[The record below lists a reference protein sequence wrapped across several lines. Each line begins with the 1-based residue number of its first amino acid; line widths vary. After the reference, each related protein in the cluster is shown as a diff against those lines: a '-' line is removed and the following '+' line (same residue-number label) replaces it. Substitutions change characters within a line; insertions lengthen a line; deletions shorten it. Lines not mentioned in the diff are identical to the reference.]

1 MEFVRH
7 STHPC
12 PDGPVAWV
20 AESERG
26 AERPRP
32 PPRSPPFEENVH
44 QSVSRWGAFVD
55 REDRCTSRP
64 RATMPPQTSPTPPPE
79 GGFRR
84 RWRAGGRTLSRSA
97 ILSGHNGNHGFVP
110 RPAILGSF
118 AARRPIR
125 FSSLDAKPELPYA
138 LAPEEFR
145 GADRPLP
152 VMIET
157 RVSARDVHSARADG
171 GENAPLRRAFAK
183 PRSSRR
189 RRDELP
195 APFGFGA
202 TILFHSGFSGDVG
215 LSGVDRGRALHRGFQ
230 QTAQEDQR

>member
-1 MEFVRH
+1 
-7 STHPC
+7 
-12 PDGPVAWV
+12 
-20 AESERG
+20 
-26 AERPRP
+26 
-32 PPRSPPFEENVH
+32 
-44 QSVSRWGAFVD
+44 
-55 REDRCTSRP
+55 
-64 RATMPPQTSPTPPPE
+64 
-79 GGFRR
+79 
-84 RWRAGGRTLSRSA
+84 L
-97 ILSGHNGNHGFVP
+97 
-110 RPAILGSF
+110 F

-189 RRDELP
+189 RLDELP

>member
-1 MEFVRH
+1 MRLSGGWRKIGCV
-7 STHPC
+7 STQS
-12 PDGPVAWV
+12 DRFSGV
-20 AESERG
+20 
-26 AERPRP
+26 P
-32 PPRSPPFEENVH
+32 PKPPSGV
-44 QSVSRWGAFVD
+44 
-55 REDRCTSRP
+55 
-64 RATMPPQTSPTPPPE
+64 
-79 GGFRR
+79 GG
-84 RWRAGGRTLSRSA
+84 AGGRD
-97 ILSGHNGNHGFVP
+97 GNRGFIP
-110 RPAILGSF
+110 GPAIPGLF

>member
-1 MEFVRH
+1 
-7 STHPC
+7 
-12 PDGPVAWV
+12 
-20 AESERG
+20 
-26 AERPRP
+26 
-32 PPRSPPFEENVH
+32 
-44 QSVSRWGAFVD
+44 
-55 REDRCTSRP
+55 
-64 RATMPPQTSPTPPPE
+64 
-79 GGFRR
+79 
-84 RWRAGGRTLSRSA
+84 
-97 ILSGHNGNHGFVP
+97 
-110 RPAILGSF
+110 
-118 AARRPIR
+118 
-125 FSSLDAKPELPYA
+125 
-138 LAPEEFR
+138 
-145 GADRPLP
+145 
-152 VMIET
+152 MIET